1 MKTQSSPAWR
11 RGWGIKLF
19 LILIVV
25 GGVFI
30 ANKFSWQGDD
40 LSILS
45 IVGDRVEMVNIS
57 PERGMVNSYLVE
69 DTDLWIPNGMGWYPS
84 SRLGLIVKNDV
95 NLARKVMFY
104 NFGFWPKYVIWQG
117 TWNDNK
123 SLWSI
128 LGPVGWLR
136 FRLLSDQWLWK
147 NETLKINNL
156 AEIMPRDMSNSQ
168 VIRADI
174 KINVVNASGKNGL
187 GNMIADRLEW
197 WGLMVT
203 SVQTSQEEKESV
215 IYVDFNKARQNKSF
229 ETISLLAKIMG
240 CKVINRDGGVEL
252 ILGTDIEEMIKY
264 SQTYVRA
271 F

>member
-1 MKTQSSPAWR
+1 MKKIFWFRIVP
-11 RGWGIKLF
+11 
-19 LILIVV
+19 ILVIIL
-25 GGVFI
+25 GVFW
-30 ANKFSWQGDD
+30 ANKMSWQGGD
-40 LSILS
+40 LAILS
-45 IVGDRVEMVNIS
+45 IDGDKVEMVNVS
-57 PERGMVNSYLVE
+57 PERGMVNSYEVKNM
-69 DTDLWIPNGMGWYPS
+69 DLWIPNGMGWYPV

-156 AEIMPRDMSNSQ
+156 VEIMPRDMSNSQ
-168 VIRADI
+168 VIAADI

-215 IYVDFNKARQNKSF
+215 IYVDFKNKNL
-229 ETISLLAKIMG
+229 EIVNLLAKIMG
-240 CKVINRDGGVEL
+240 CKVINRDGGIEL